1 MAEIDVT
8 QTNASNSGVLLD
20 GNTESQGGRDEPNVL
35 IRNDDTNY
43 EVRAGKDDDVVI
55 TGSGDDFIAGGR
67 GSEAIKSG
75 DGNDVIESWNHTID
89 AKDEAGENPNP
100 SLAREKDLEHVGCV
114 DDIIV
119 AGSGNDYV
127 EGGGNDDIIY
137 GDRRAKTD
145 DNNLLSNGDF
155 DDEVD
160 ETDTLVVDHGGWQ
173 TYSNYGGWEATEGL
187 IEIQNNGGYGA
198 NKDPARENVL
208 ELDSHKDGD
217 NTVTNSTVSQTFTV
231 DTAGTFKLSFDHT
244 NRTSNADTNGLKVL
258 IDGEVVGT
266 YNNYGWETVN
276 LDLDL
281 GAGEHTISFMA
292 DGNEDSLGSLLDNVA
307 LHQYQAN
314 DVLIG
319 DGTPRDGDN
328 IDESSKPGDDLI
340 RGNKGADV
348 LIGDNFDAL
357 SFNEQSGKFE
367 LDLDSAEAPE
377 GDGLGLDNATAYSP
391 DGSFGNTTKQGS
403 KYGVEGTDESGKDAQ
418 IGYSYDDGDSEPG
431 DAVGSEVLSVCLDEH
446 TMAAKVG
453 ISNLYANEGRGEDND
468 VDEVGIWT
476 AFRDG
481 IEVASGFFSANE
493 PDADTLAHYAAAGM
507 TLENT
512 KVLSTDSNNSGEFS
526 IGPNDT
532 GFKAFDEI
540 QFSAAG
546 EQFSKGGEKEDS
558 SDYFV
563 TSVETVGLSG
573 AGTDK
578 LHGGRGDDVLLGGK
592 NSDQISYDADNGT
605 YDVSTFTGSLDI
617 DVVKTLDGISA
628 SAGWDN
634 SFGYFS
640 LDNEGN
646 LLSAEVLVKS
656 VKSAQDND
664 ASDATVDVKSS
675 SDVHTIGFFIIPNGG
690 NNGNVAEG
698 MISLNE
704 AVSND
709 ANNNGLVDGNFVN
722 IAIGKISDS
731 VQHLD
736 SESSGEEG
744 NVVYQFWND
753 NSHPNSGFN
762 DQDFNDVLVKIT
774 ANETPELLKGGRG
787 DDWLDGGAGVD
798 VLKGGKGDDVII
810 GGSGADEVRG
820 GKGNDTIAFDA
831 DDTLIHGGKGFDV
844 LVASDKDIDT
854 YEISDGD
861 GGFIELEGV
870 NIDMTKGEPI
880 KGFEAVVGT
889 SGEDTLHLSMNKLF
903 NQNYDVNG
911 ERSKGNDN
919 EAEFYALG
927 IENINV
933 EHLNNYSSS
942 GPGQEVLIDDQS
954 VLEKL
959 GLEGATTLTA
969 YTFTKGTG
977 DSMKT
982 ITIYSDLGED
992 VSFI

>member
-1 MAEIDVT
+1 MAEEVSVT
-8 QTNASNSGVLLD
+8 GTNAKVGNLVDGPTQDGVSRDVDNHLEDNSGADL
-20 GNTESQGGRDEPNVL
+20 
-35 IRNDDTNY
+35 
-43 EVRAGKDDDVVI
+43 EVRAGKGDDIVK
-55 TGSGDDFIAGGR
+55 TGDGDDFIAGGR

-75 DGNDVIESWNHTID
+75 DGNDVIESWNHSID
-89 AKDEAGENPNP
+89 AKDEAGVNPNID
-100 SLAREKDLEHVGCV
+100 LARDKDVEHVGCV

-127 EGGGNDDIIY
+127 EGGGNNDIIY
-137 GDRRAKTD
+137 GDRGAK
-145 DNNLLSNGDF
+145 LSGEEILVNGDF
-155 DDEVD
+155 ENLSG
-160 ETDTLVVDHGGWQ
+160 TTKIGGGNNWG
-173 TYSNYGGWEATEGL
+173 TYSSIPGWEADDNLDGVAPIDVTKDLEGL
-187 IEIQNNGGYGA
+187 IEIQENGGYGV
-198 NKDPARENVL
+198 NQGDGNVL
-208 ELDSHKDGD
+208 ELDSHTHSGQDSHSAVGQYFELD
-217 NTVTNSTVSQTFTV
+217 
-231 DTAGTFKLSFDHT
+231 DAGTFNLSLDYAD
-244 NRTSNADTNGLKVL
+244 RTGNAATNGFKLY
-258 IDGEVVGT
+258 IDGEVIGNPDGYGGASGDPSTEWRSLSIDVDLSAGQHILTIEAIGT
-266 YNNYGWETVN
+266 QDTY
-276 LDLDL
+276 
-281 GAGEHTISFMA
+281 
-292 DGNEDSLGSLLDNVA
+292 GSLIDNVS
-307 LHQYQAN
+307 LQQYEAN

-367 LDLDSAEAPE
+367 LDIDSAEAPE
-377 GDGLGLDNATAYSP
+377 GDGLGLDNATAYNP
-391 DGSFGNTTKQGS
+391 DGSFGSTTKQGS

-446 TMAAKVG
+446 TMAAKIG

-493 PDADTLAHYAAAGM
+493 PDADTLAHYAAAGI

-563 TSVETVGLSG
+563 TSVEAVGLSG

-605 YDVSTFTGSLDI
+605 YDVSSFTGSLDI

-656 VKSAQDND
+656 VKSAQNND

-709 ANNNGLVDGNFVN
+709 ANNNGLVDGNNVS

-736 SESSGEEG
+736 SESSSEDG
-744 NVVYQFWND
+744 NVVHQFWND

-798 VLKGGKGDDVII
+798 VLKGGKGDDVLI
-810 GGSGADEVRG
+810 GGSGADELRG

-844 LVASDKDIDT
+844 LVAGDKDI
-854 YEISDGD
+854 ENG
-861 GGFIELEGV
+861 EGV
-870 NIDMTKGEPI
+870 TFDLMGKTNI
-880 KGFEAVVGT
+880 KGIEAVVGT
-889 SGEDTLHLSMNKLF
+889 SGNDTLELNLNKVAR
-903 NQNYDVNG
+903 QTQTTDG
-911 ERSKGNDN
+911 EDGN
-919 EAEFYALG
+919 AFYALG
-927 IENINV
+927 VENLVLKENGYS
-933 EHLNNYSSS
+933 LGNSSS
-942 GPGQEVLIDDQS
+942 VDIDTLDPTVQAQ
-954 VLEKL
+954 L
-959 GLEGATTLTA
+959 GLDGAEGSLYC
-969 YTFTKGTG
+969 YTFTKDGQ
-977 DSMKT
+977 DDV
-982 ITIYSDLGED
+982 TIYTD
-992 VSFI
+992 VNWNTFIMD

>member
-1 MAEIDVT
+1 MAEEVSVT
-8 QTNASNSGVLLD
+8 ETNAQVGTLVDGPTQDGVSRDVDNHLEDNSGADL
-20 GNTESQGGRDEPNVL
+20 
-35 IRNDDTNY
+35 
-43 EVRAGKDDDVVI
+43 EVRAGKGDDIVK
-55 TGSGDDFIAGGR
+55 TGDGDDFIAGGR

-75 DGNDVIESWNHTID
+75 DGNDVIESWNHTIN
-89 AKDEAGENPNP
+89 AKDEAGENPNIN
-100 SLAREKDLEHVGCV
+100 LARESDVEKVGCV

-127 EGGGNDDIIY
+127 EGGGNNDIIY

-145 DNNLLSNGDF
+145 DTNLLADGNF
-155 DDEVD
+155 DDDVG
-160 ETDTLVVDHGGWQ
+160 DTPVVDHGGWQ
-173 TYSNYGGWEATEGL
+173 TYSSYGGWEATEGL
-187 IEIQNNGGYGA
+187 IEIQNGGGYGD
-198 NKDPARENVL
+198 NKDPARGNVL

-244 NRTSNADTNGLKVL
+244 NRTDNTDTNGLKVL

-266 YNNYGWETVN
+266 YNNDGWETVN

-328 IDESSKPGDDLI
+328 VDNSSMPGDDLI

-357 SFNEQSGKFE
+357 SFNEQTGNFE
-367 LDLDSAEAPE
+367 LDLDSAQTPE
-377 GDGLGLDNATAYSP
+377 GEDLGLDNATAYNP
-391 DGSFGNTTKQGS
+391 DGSEGNTTQQGS

-431 DAVGSEVLSVCLDEH
+431 DAVGSEMLSVCLDEH
-446 TMAAKVG
+446 TMAATVG
-453 ISNLYANEGRGEDND
+453 ISNLYANEGRGEDDD
-468 VDEVGIWT
+468 VDEIGIWT

-563 TSVETVGLSG
+563 TSVETLGLTG
-573 AGTDK
+573 DGTDM
-578 LHGGRGDDVLLGGK
+578 LYGGRGDDVLLGGDNNEILPTPSDGMYDISQLNGTFDVELIGSNAGFN
-592 NSDQISYDADNGT
+592 NSLGFYTADSSGEVVNVGILWSNVKQPDEMNTSISKEMMGGDACKLGFFVVPDGADNGIESEGFI
-605 YDVSTFTGSLDI
+605 DVSEFDLDAQLLGEAAFELGLPVHAQVTPMGDGTSL
-617 DVVKTLDGISA
+617 
-628 SAGWDN
+628 
-634 SFGYFS
+634 F
-640 LDNEGN
+640 E
-646 LLSAEVLVKS
+646 
-656 VKSAQDND
+656 
-664 ASDATVDVKSS
+664 
-675 SDVHTIGFFIIPNGG
+675 
-690 NNGNVAEG
+690 
-698 MISLNE
+698 
-704 AVSND
+704 
-709 ANNNGLVDGNFVN
+709 
-722 IAIGKISDS
+722 
-731 VQHLD
+731 
-736 SESSGEEG
+736 
-744 NVVYQFWND
+744 WND
-753 NSHPNSGFN
+753 NTDLSTN
-762 DQDFNDVLVKIT
+762 DDDFNDVIHNVTTI
-774 ANETPELLKGGRG
+774 AEPELLKGGRG

-820 GKGNDTIAFDA
+820 GKGNDTIAYDA
-831 DDTLIHGGKGFDV
+831 DDTLIRGGKGFDV
-844 LVASDKDIDT
+844 LVANEKDGPIDIDM
-854 YEISDGD
+854 S
-861 GGFIELEGV
+861 
-870 NIDMTKGEPI
+870 KGQDADNI
-880 KGFEAVVGT
+880 KGIEAVIGT
-889 SGEDTLHLSMNKLF
+889 SSDQDSVTLTLGKAYHQGGASDN
-903 NQNYDVNG
+903 
-911 ERSKGNDN
+911 SKSKDDGQS
-919 EAEFYALG
+919 EFFALG
-927 IENINV
+927 VENIKLD
-933 EHLNNYSSS
+933 ESNNWSLESDTQGDPDDGVTMTVADLMASSDYKLDQ
-942 GPGQEVLIDDQS
+942 GMIDS
-954 VLEKL
+954 L
-959 GLEGATTLTA
+959 GLSGSDVLTA
-969 YTFTKGTG
+969 YTFTKGGKEVVIYTDAAFDG
-977 DSMKT
+977 DFQF
-982 ITIYSDLGED
+982 
-992 VSFI
+992 V

>member
-1 MAEIDVT
+1 MAEEVSVT
-8 QTNASNSGVLLD
+8 ETNAQVGTLVDGPTQDGVSRDVDNHLEDNSGADL
-20 GNTESQGGRDEPNVL
+20 
-35 IRNDDTNY
+35 
-43 EVRAGKDDDVVI
+43 EVRAGKGDDIVK
-55 TGSGDDFIAGGR
+55 TGDGDDFIAGGR

-75 DGNDVIESWNHTID
+75 DGNDVIESWNHTIN
-89 AKDEAGENPNP
+89 AKDEAGENPNIN
-100 SLAREKDLEHVGCV
+100 LAREGDVEKVGCV

-127 EGGGNDDIIY
+127 EGGGNNDIIY

-145 DNNLLSNGDF
+145 DTNLLADGNF
-155 DDEVD
+155 DDDVGD
-160 ETDTLVVDHGGWQ
+160 SPVVDHGGWQ
-173 TYSNYGGWEATEGL
+173 TYSSYGGWEATEGL
-187 IEIQNNGGYGA
+187 IEIQNGGGYGD
-198 NKDPARENVL
+198 NKDPARGNVL

-244 NRTSNADTNGLKVL
+244 NRTDNTDTNGLKVL

-266 YNNYGWETVN
+266 YNNDGWETVN

-328 IDESSKPGDDLI
+328 VDNSSMPGDDLI

-357 SFNEQSGKFE
+357 SFNEQTGNFE
-367 LDLDSAEAPE
+367 LDLDSAQTPE
-377 GDGLGLDNATAYSP
+377 GEDLGLDNATAYNP
-391 DGSFGNTTKQGS
+391 DGSEGNTTQQGS

-431 DAVGSEVLSVCLDEH
+431 DAVGSEMLSVCLDEH
-446 TMAAKVG
+446 TMAANVG
-453 ISNLYANEGRGEDND
+453 ISNLYANEGRGEDDD
-468 VDEVGIWT
+468 VDEIGIWT

-563 TSVETVGLSG
+563 TSVETLGLTG
-573 AGTDK
+573 DGTDM
-578 LHGGRGDDVLLGGK
+578 LYGGRGDDVLLGGDNNEILPTPSDGMYDISQFNGTFDVELIGSNAGFN
-592 NSDQISYDADNGT
+592 NSLGFYTADSSGEVVNVGILWSNVKQPDEMNTSISKEMMGGDACKLGFFVVPDGADNGIESEGFI
-605 YDVSTFTGSLDI
+605 DVSEFDLDAQLLGEAAFELGLPVHAQVTPMGDGTSL
-617 DVVKTLDGISA
+617 
-628 SAGWDN
+628 
-634 SFGYFS
+634 F
-640 LDNEGN
+640 E
-646 LLSAEVLVKS
+646 
-656 VKSAQDND
+656 
-664 ASDATVDVKSS
+664 
-675 SDVHTIGFFIIPNGG
+675 
-690 NNGNVAEG
+690 
-698 MISLNE
+698 
-704 AVSND
+704 
-709 ANNNGLVDGNFVN
+709 
-722 IAIGKISDS
+722 
-731 VQHLD
+731 
-736 SESSGEEG
+736 
-744 NVVYQFWND
+744 WND
-753 NSHPNSGFN
+753 NTDLSTN
-762 DQDFNDVLVKIT
+762 DDDFNDVIHNVTTI
-774 ANETPELLKGGRG
+774 AEPELLKGGRG

-798 VLKGGKGDDVII
+798 VLKGGKGDDVLI
-810 GGSGADEVRG
+810 GGSGADELRG

-844 LVASDKDIDT
+844 LVASDKDI
-854 YEISDGD
+854 ENG
-861 GGFIELEGV
+861 EGV
-870 NIDMTKGEPI
+870 TFDLMGKTNI
-880 KGFEAVVGT
+880 KGIEAVVGT
-889 SGEDTLHLSMNKLF
+889 SGNDTLELNLNKVAR
-903 NQNYDVNG
+903 QTQTTDG
-911 ERSKGNDN
+911 EDGN
-919 EAEFYALG
+919 AFYALG
-927 IENINV
+927 VENLVLKENG
-933 EHLNNYSSS
+933 YSLGNSTS
-942 GPGQEVLIDDQS
+942 VDIDTLDPTVQAQ
-954 VLEKL
+954 L
-959 GLEGATTLTA
+959 GLDGAEGSLYC
-969 YTFTKGTG
+969 YTFTKEGQ
-977 DSMKT
+977 DDV
-982 ITIYSDLGED
+982 TIYTD
-992 VSFI
+992 VNWDTFIMD

>member
-35 IRNDDTNY
+35 IRNDDTDY

-187 IEIQNNGGYGA
+187 IEIQNDGGYGS

-266 YNNYGWETVN
+266 YNNDGWETVN

-367 LDLDSAEAPE
+367 LDLDSAESPE
-377 GDGLGLDNATAYSP
+377 GDGLGLDNATAYNP

-453 ISNLYANEGRGEDND
+453 ISNLYLDEGND
-468 VDEVGIWT
+468 GVDETGHWAAYREGILVAEGDFT
-476 AFRDG
+476 AADLKDG
-481 IEVASGFFSANE
+481 NNHSG
-493 PDADTLAHYAAAGM
+493 Y
-507 TLENT
+507 LEIT
-512 KVLSTDSNNSGEFS
+512 PE
-526 IGPNDT
+526 DT

-540 QFSAAG
+540 QFSAVG
-546 EQFSKGGEKEDS
+546 PEFDKGNGQDA
-558 SDYFV
+558 SDFFV
-563 TSVETVGLSG
+563 TSVEAVGLTG
-573 AGTDK
+573 DGTDK
-578 LHGGRGDDVLLGGK
+578 LHGGRGDDVLLGGDNQETLPTPENGIYDISEFNGTFDVELLGSDAGFNNSLGFYTADSNGDVVNVGILWSDVK
-592 NSDQISYDADNGT
+592 NVESSSTSISKEMMGGEACKLGFFIVPDGADNGIESEGFI
-605 YDVSTFTGSLDI
+605 DVSEFDLD
-617 DVVKTLDGISA
+617 A
-628 SAGWDN
+628 Q
-634 SFGYFS
+634 
-640 LDNEGN
+640 
-646 LLSAEVLVKS
+646 LLGEAAFELGLPIHARVS
-656 VKSAQDND
+656 
-664 ASDATVDVKSS
+664 
-675 SDVHTIGFFIIPNGG
+675 PNG
-690 NNGNVAEG
+690 EG
-698 MISLNE
+698 TSL
-704 AVSND
+704 
-709 ANNNGLVDGNFVN
+709 F
-722 IAIGKISDS
+722 
-731 VQHLD
+731 Q
-736 SESSGEEG
+736 
-744 NVVYQFWND
+744 WND
-753 NSHPNSGFN
+753 NTDLSGN
-762 DQDFNDVLVKIT
+762 DNDFNDVEHTVT
-774 ANETPELLKGGRG
+774 TVAEPELLKGGRG

-798 VLKGGKGDDVII
+798 VLKGGKGDDVLI
-810 GGSGADEVRG
+810 GGSGADELRG

-844 LVASDKDIDT
+844 LVASDKDI
-854 YEISDGD
+854 ENG
-861 GGFIELEGV
+861 EGV
-870 NIDMTKGEPI
+870 TFDLMGKTNI
-880 KGFEAVVGT
+880 KGIEAVVGT
-889 SGEDTLHLSMNKLF
+889 SGNDTLELNLNKVAR
-903 NQNYDVNG
+903 QTQTTDG
-911 ERSKGNDN
+911 EDGN
-919 EAEFYALG
+919 AFYALG
-927 IENINV
+927 VENLVLKENGYS
-933 EHLNNYSSS
+933 LGNSSS
-942 GPGQEVLIDDQS
+942 VDIDTLDPTVQAQ
-954 VLEKL
+954 L
-959 GLEGATTLTA
+959 GLDGAEGSLYC
-969 YTFTKGTG
+969 YTFTKDGQ
-977 DSMKT
+977 DDV
-982 ITIYSDLGED
+982 TIYTD
-992 VSFI
+992 VNWDTFIMD

>member
-1 MAEIDVT
+1 MAEEVSVT
-8 QTNASNSGVLLD
+8 DTNAKVGNLVDGPNQDGVSRDVDNHLEDNSGADL
-20 GNTESQGGRDEPNVL
+20 
-35 IRNDDTNY
+35 
-43 EVRAGKDDDVVI
+43 EVRAGKGDDIVK
-55 TGSGDDFIAGGR
+55 TGDGDDFIAGGR

-75 DGNDVIESWNHTID
+75 DGNDVIESWNHSID
-89 AKDEAGENPNP
+89 AKDEAGVNPNID
-100 SLAREKDLEHVGCV
+100 LARDKDVEHVGCV

-187 IEIQNNGGYGA
+187 IEIQNDGGYGA
-198 NKDPARENVL
+198 NKDTARENVL

-377 GDGLGLDNATAYSP
+377 GDGLGLDNATAYNP
-391 DGSFGNTTKQGS
+391 DGSEGMLVTKGAANGETG
-403 KYGVEGTDESGKDAQ
+403 YGVKGNSESGVNSQ
-418 IGYSYDDGDSEPG
+418 IGYSYIDSDDAGPDTI
-431 DAVGSEVLSVCLDEH
+431 GSEVLSVCLEEH

-453 ISNLYANEGRGEDND
+453 ISNLYLDEGNNG
-468 VDEVGIWT
+468 VDETGHWAAYREGILVAEGDFT
-476 AFRDG
+476 AADLKDG
-481 IEVASGFFSANE
+481 NNHSG
-493 PDADTLAHYAAAGM
+493 Y
-507 TLENT
+507 LEIT
-512 KVLSTDSNNSGEFS
+512 PE
-526 IGPNDT
+526 DT

-540 QFSAAG
+540 QFSAVG
-546 EQFSKGGEKEDS
+546 PEFDKGNGQDA
-558 SDYFV
+558 SDFFV
-563 TSVETVGLSG
+563 TSVEAVGLTG
-573 AGTDK
+573 DGTDK
-578 LHGGRGDDVLLGGK
+578 LHGGRGDDVLLGGDNQETLPTPENGMYDISGFNGTFDVELIGSDAGFNNSLGFYTADSNGDVVNVGILWSDVK
-592 NSDQISYDADNGT
+592 NVESSSTSISKEMMGGEACKLGFFIVPDGADNGIESEGFI
-605 YDVSTFTGSLDI
+605 DVSEFDLD
-617 DVVKTLDGISA
+617 A
-628 SAGWDN
+628 Q
-634 SFGYFS
+634 
-640 LDNEGN
+640 
-646 LLSAEVLVKS
+646 LLGEAAFELGLPIH
-656 VKSAQDND
+656 AQV
-664 ASDATVDVKSS
+664 S
-675 SDVHTIGFFIIPNGG
+675 PNG
-690 NNGNVAEG
+690 EG
-698 MISLNE
+698 TSL
-704 AVSND
+704 
-709 ANNNGLVDGNFVN
+709 F
-722 IAIGKISDS
+722 
-731 VQHLD
+731 Q
-736 SESSGEEG
+736 
-744 NVVYQFWND
+744 WND
-753 NSHPNSGFN
+753 NTDLSGN
-762 DQDFNDVLVKIT
+762 DNDFNDVEHTVT
-774 ANETPELLKGGRG
+774 TVAEPELLKGGRG

-844 LVASDKDIDT
+844 LVASDKDI
-854 YEISDGD
+854 ENG
-861 GGFIELEGV
+861 EGV
-870 NIDMTKGEPI
+870 TFDLMGKTNI
-880 KGFEAVVGT
+880 KGIEAVVGT
-889 SGEDTLHLSMNKLF
+889 SGNDTLELNLNKVAR
-903 NQNYDVNG
+903 QTQTTDG
-911 ERSKGNDN
+911 EDGN
-919 EAEFYALG
+919 AFYALG
-927 IENINV
+927 VENLVLKENGYS
-933 EHLNNYSSS
+933 LGNSSS
-942 GPGQEVLIDDQS
+942 VDIDTLDPTVQAQ
-954 VLEKL
+954 L
-959 GLEGATTLTA
+959 GLDGAEGSLYC
-969 YTFTKGTG
+969 YTFTKDGQ
-977 DSMKT
+977 DDV
-982 ITIYSDLGED
+982 TIYTD
-992 VSFI
+992 VNWDTFIMD

>member
-1 MAEIDVT
+1 MAEEVSVT
-8 QTNASNSGVLLD
+8 DTNAKVGNLVDGPTQDGVSRDVDNHLEDNSGADL
-20 GNTESQGGRDEPNVL
+20 
-35 IRNDDTNY
+35 
-43 EVRAGKDDDVVI
+43 EVRAGKGDDIVK
-55 TGSGDDFIAGGR
+55 TGDGDDFIAGGR

-75 DGNDVIESWNHTID
+75 DGNDVIESWNHSID
-89 AKDEAGENPNP
+89 AKDEAGVNPNID
-100 SLAREKDLEHVGCV
+100 LARDKDVEHVGCV

-187 IEIQNNGGYGA
+187 IEIQNDGGYGA
-198 NKDPARENVL
+198 NKDTARENVL

-292 DGNEDSLGSLLDNVA
+292 DGNEDSLGSLIDNVA

-377 GDGLGLDNATAYSP
+377 GDGLGLDNATAYNP
-391 DGSFGNTTKQGS
+391 DGSEGMLVTKGAANGETG
-403 KYGVEGTDESGKDAQ
+403 YGVKGNSESGVNSQ
-418 IGYSYDDGDSEPG
+418 IGYSYIDSDGAGPDTI
-431 DAVGSEVLSVCLDEH
+431 GSEILSVCLEEH

-453 ISNLYANEGRGEDND
+453 ISNLYLDEGND
-468 VDEVGIWT
+468 GVDETGHWAAYREGILVAEGDFT
-476 AFRDG
+476 AADLKDG
-481 IEVASGFFSANE
+481 NNHSG
-493 PDADTLAHYAAAGM
+493 Y
-507 TLENT
+507 LEIT
-512 KVLSTDSNNSGEFS
+512 PE
-526 IGPNDT
+526 DT

-540 QFSAAG
+540 QFSAVG
-546 EQFSKGGEKEDS
+546 PEFDKGNGQDA
-558 SDYFV
+558 SDFFV
-563 TSVETVGLSG
+563 TSVEAVGLTG
-573 AGTDK
+573 DGTDK
-578 LHGGRGDDVLLGGK
+578 LHGGRGDDVLLGGDNQETLPTPENGMYDISEFNGTFDVELLGSDAGFNNSLGFYTADSNGDVVNVGILWSDVK
-592 NSDQISYDADNGT
+592 NVESSSTSISKEMMGGEACKLGFFIVPDGADNGIESEGFI
-605 YDVSTFTGSLDI
+605 DVSEFDLD
-617 DVVKTLDGISA
+617 A
-628 SAGWDN
+628 Q
-634 SFGYFS
+634 
-640 LDNEGN
+640 
-646 LLSAEVLVKS
+646 LLGEAAFELGLPIH
-656 VKSAQDND
+656 AQV
-664 ASDATVDVKSS
+664 S
-675 SDVHTIGFFIIPNGG
+675 PNG
-690 NNGNVAEG
+690 EG
-698 MISLNE
+698 TSL
-704 AVSND
+704 
-709 ANNNGLVDGNFVN
+709 F
-722 IAIGKISDS
+722 
-731 VQHLD
+731 Q
-736 SESSGEEG
+736 
-744 NVVYQFWND
+744 WND
-753 NSHPNSGFN
+753 NTDLSGN
-762 DQDFNDVLVKIT
+762 DNDFNDVEHTVT
-774 ANETPELLKGGRG
+774 TVAEPELLKGGRG

-844 LVASDKDIDT
+844 LVASDKDI
-854 YEISDGD
+854 ENG
-861 GGFIELEGV
+861 EGV
-870 NIDMTKGEPI
+870 TFDLMGKTNI
-880 KGFEAVVGT
+880 KGIEAVVGT
-889 SGEDTLHLSMNKLF
+889 SGNDTLELNLNKVAR
-903 NQNYDVNG
+903 QTQTTDG
-911 ERSKGNDN
+911 EDGN
-919 EAEFYALG
+919 AFYALG
-927 IENINV
+927 VENLVLKENGYS
-933 EHLNNYSSS
+933 LGNSSS
-942 GPGQEVLIDDQS
+942 VDIDTLDPTVQAQ
-954 VLEKL
+954 L
-959 GLEGATTLTA
+959 GLDGAEGSLYC
-969 YTFTKGTG
+969 YTFTKDGQ
-977 DSMKT
+977 DDV
-982 ITIYSDLGED
+982 TIYTD
-992 VSFI
+992 VNWDTFIMD

>member
-1 MAEIDVT
+1 MAEEVSVT
-8 QTNASNSGVLLD
+8 ETNAQVGTLVDGPTQDGVSRDVDNHLEDNSGADL
-20 GNTESQGGRDEPNVL
+20 
-35 IRNDDTNY
+35 
-43 EVRAGKDDDVVI
+43 EVRAGKGDDIVK
-55 TGSGDDFIAGGR
+55 TGDGDDFIAGGR

-75 DGNDVIESWNHTID
+75 DGNDVIESWNHTIN
-89 AKDEAGENPNP
+89 AKDEAGENPNIN
-100 SLAREKDLEHVGCV
+100 LAREGDVEKVGCV

-127 EGGGNDDIIY
+127 EGGGNNDIIY

-145 DNNLLSNGDF
+145 DTNLLADGNF
-155 DDEVD
+155 DDDVGD
-160 ETDTLVVDHGGWQ
+160 SPVVDHGGWQ
-173 TYSNYGGWEATEGL
+173 TYSSYGGWEATEGL
-187 IEIQNNGGYGA
+187 IEIQNGGGYGD
-198 NKDPARENVL
+198 NKDPARGNVL

-244 NRTSNADTNGLKVL
+244 NRTDNTDTNGLKVL

-266 YNNYGWETVN
+266 YNNDGWETVN

-328 IDESSKPGDDLI
+328 VDNSSMPGDDLI

-357 SFNEQSGKFE
+357 SFNEQTGNFE
-367 LDLDSAEAPE
+367 LDLDSAQTPE
-377 GDGLGLDNATAYSP
+377 GEDLGLDNATAYNP
-391 DGSFGNTTKQGS
+391 DGSEGNTTQQGS

-431 DAVGSEVLSVCLDEH
+431 DAVGSEMLSVCLDEH
-446 TMAAKVG
+446 TMAATVG
-453 ISNLYANEGRGEDND
+453 ISNLYANEGRGEDDD
-468 VDEVGIWT
+468 VDEIGIWT

-563 TSVETVGLSG
+563 TSLETLGLTG
-573 AGTDK
+573 DGTDM
-578 LHGGRGDDVLLGGK
+578 LYGGRGDDVLLGGDNNEILPTPSDGMYDISQFNGTFDVELIGSNAGFN
-592 NSDQISYDADNGT
+592 NSLGFYTADSSGEVLNVGILWSNVKQPDEMNTSISKEMMGGDACKLGFFVVPDGADNGIESEGFI
-605 YDVSTFTGSLDI
+605 DVSEFDLDAQLLGEAAFELGLPVHAQVTPMGDGTSL
-617 DVVKTLDGISA
+617 
-628 SAGWDN
+628 
-634 SFGYFS
+634 F
-640 LDNEGN
+640 E
-646 LLSAEVLVKS
+646 
-656 VKSAQDND
+656 
-664 ASDATVDVKSS
+664 
-675 SDVHTIGFFIIPNGG
+675 
-690 NNGNVAEG
+690 
-698 MISLNE
+698 
-704 AVSND
+704 
-709 ANNNGLVDGNFVN
+709 
-722 IAIGKISDS
+722 
-731 VQHLD
+731 
-736 SESSGEEG
+736 
-744 NVVYQFWND
+744 WND
-753 NSHPNSGFN
+753 NTDLSTN
-762 DQDFNDVLVKIT
+762 DDDFNDVIHNVTTI
-774 ANETPELLKGGRG
+774 AEPELLKGGRG

-820 GKGNDTIAFDA
+820 GKGNDTIAYDA
-831 DDTLIHGGKGFDV
+831 DDTLIRGGKGFDV
-844 LVASDKDIDT
+844 LVANEKDGPIDIDM
-854 YEISDGD
+854 S
-861 GGFIELEGV
+861 
-870 NIDMTKGEPI
+870 KGQDADNI
-880 KGFEAVVGT
+880 KGIEAVIGT
-889 SGEDTLHLSMNKLF
+889 SSDQDSVTLTLGKAYHQGGASDN
-903 NQNYDVNG
+903 
-911 ERSKGNDN
+911 SKSKDDGQS
-919 EAEFYALG
+919 EFFALG
-927 IENINV
+927 V
-933 EHLNNYSSS
+933 EDIKLDESNNWSLESDTQGDPDDGVTMTVADLMASSDYKLDQ
-942 GPGQEVLIDDQS
+942 GMIDS
-954 VLEKL
+954 L
-959 GLEGATTLTA
+959 GLSGSDVLTA
-969 YTFTKGTG
+969 YTFTKGGKEVVIYTDAAFDG
-977 DSMKT
+977 DFQF
-982 ITIYSDLGED
+982 
-992 VSFI
+992 V

>member
-1 MAEIDVT
+1 MAEEVSVT
-8 QTNASNSGVLLD
+8 ETNAQVGTLVDGPTQDGVSRDVDNHLEDNSGADL
-20 GNTESQGGRDEPNVL
+20 
-35 IRNDDTNY
+35 
-43 EVRAGKDDDVVI
+43 EVRAGKGDDIVK
-55 TGSGDDFIAGGR
+55 TGDGDDFIAGGR

-75 DGNDVIESWNHTID
+75 DGNDVIESWNHTIN
-89 AKDEAGENPNP
+89 AKDEAGENPNIN
-100 SLAREKDLEHVGCV
+100 LAREGDVEKVGCV

-127 EGGGNDDIIY
+127 EGGGNNDIIY
-137 GDRRAKTD
+137 SDRRTKTD
-145 DNNLLSNGDF
+145 DTNLLADGNF
-155 DDEVD
+155 DDDVG
-160 ETDTLVVDHGGWQ
+160 DTPVVDHGGWQ
-173 TYSNYGGWEATEGL
+173 TYSSYGGWEATEGL
-187 IEIQNNGGYGA
+187 IEIQNGGGYGD
-198 NKDPARENVL
+198 NKDPARGNVL

-217 NTVTNSTVSQTFTV
+217 NTVTNSTVSQPFTV

-244 NRTSNADTNGLKVL
+244 NRTDNTDTNGLKVL

-266 YNNYGWETVN
+266 YNNDGWETVN

-328 IDESSKPGDDLI
+328 VDNSSMPGDDLI

-357 SFNEQSGKFE
+357 SFNEQTGNFE
-367 LDLDSAEAPE
+367 LDLDSVQTPE
-377 GDGLGLDNATAYSP
+377 GEDLGLDNATAYNP
-391 DGSFGNTTKQGS
+391 DGSEGNTTQQGS

-431 DAVGSEVLSVCLDEH
+431 DAVGSEMLSVCLDEH
-446 TMAAKVG
+446 TMAANVG
-453 ISNLYANEGRGEDND
+453 ISNLYANEGRGEDDD
-468 VDEVGIWT
+468 VDEIGIWT

-563 TSVETVGLSG
+563 TSVETLGLTG
-573 AGTDK
+573 DGTDM
-578 LHGGRGDDVLLGGK
+578 LYGGRGDDVLLGGDNNEILPTPSDGMYDISQFNGTFDVELIGSNAGFN
-592 NSDQISYDADNGT
+592 NSLGFYTADSSGEVVNVGILWSNVKQPDEMNTSISKEMMGGDACKLGFFVVPDGADNGIESEGFI
-605 YDVSTFTGSLDI
+605 DVSEFDLDAQLLGEAAFELGLPVHAQVTPMGDGTSL
-617 DVVKTLDGISA
+617 
-628 SAGWDN
+628 
-634 SFGYFS
+634 F
-640 LDNEGN
+640 E
-646 LLSAEVLVKS
+646 
-656 VKSAQDND
+656 
-664 ASDATVDVKSS
+664 
-675 SDVHTIGFFIIPNGG
+675 
-690 NNGNVAEG
+690 
-698 MISLNE
+698 
-704 AVSND
+704 
-709 ANNNGLVDGNFVN
+709 
-722 IAIGKISDS
+722 
-731 VQHLD
+731 
-736 SESSGEEG
+736 
-744 NVVYQFWND
+744 WND
-753 NSHPNSGFN
+753 NTDLSTN
-762 DQDFNDVLVKIT
+762 DDDFNDVIHNVTTI
-774 ANETPELLKGGRG
+774 AEPELLKGGRG

-844 LVASDKDIDT
+844 LVASDKDI
-854 YEISDGD
+854 ENG
-861 GGFIELEGV
+861 EGV
-870 NIDMTKGEPI
+870 TFDLMGKTNI
-880 KGFEAVVGT
+880 KGIEAVVGT
-889 SGEDTLHLSMNKLF
+889 SGNDTLELNLNKVAR
-903 NQNYDVNG
+903 QTQTTDG
-911 ERSKGNDN
+911 EDGN
-919 EAEFYALG
+919 AFYALG
-927 IENINV
+927 VENLVLKENG
-933 EHLNNYSSS
+933 YSLGNSTS
-942 GPGQEVLIDDQS
+942 VDIDTLDPTVQAQ
-954 VLEKL
+954 L
-959 GLEGATTLTA
+959 GLDGAEGSLYC
-969 YTFTKGTG
+969 YTFTKEGQ
-977 DSMKT
+977 DDV
-982 ITIYSDLGED
+982 TIYTD
-992 VSFI
+992 VNWDTFIMD

>member
-1 MAEIDVT
+1 MAEEVSVT
-8 QTNASNSGVLLD
+8 GTNAKVGNLVDGPTQDGVSRDVDNHLEDNSGADL
-20 GNTESQGGRDEPNVL
+20 
-35 IRNDDTNY
+35 
-43 EVRAGKDDDVVI
+43 EVRAGKGDDIVK
-55 TGSGDDFIAGGR
+55 TGDGDDFIAGGR

-75 DGNDVIESWNHTID
+75 DGNDVIESWNHSID
-89 AKDEAGENPNP
+89 AKDEAGVNPNID
-100 SLAREKDLEHVGCV
+100 LARDKDVEHVGCV

-127 EGGGNDDIIY
+127 EGGGNNDIIY

-187 IEIQNNGGYGA
+187 IEIQNDGGYGS

-266 YNNYGWETVN
+266 YNNDGWETVN

-377 GDGLGLDNATAYSP
+377 GDGLGLDNATAYNP
-391 DGSFGNTTKQGS
+391 DGSEGMLVTKGAANGETG
-403 KYGVEGTDESGKDAQ
+403 YGVKGNSESGVNSQ
-418 IGYSYDDGDSEPG
+418 IGYSYIDSDGAGPDTI
-431 DAVGSEVLSVCLDEH
+431 GSEILSVCLEEH

-453 ISNLYANEGRGEDND
+453 ISNLYLDEGND
-468 VDEVGIWT
+468 GVDETGHWAAYREGILVAEGDFT
-476 AFRDG
+476 AADLKDG
-481 IEVASGFFSANE
+481 NNHSG
-493 PDADTLAHYAAAGM
+493 Y
-507 TLENT
+507 LEIT
-512 KVLSTDSNNSGEFS
+512 PE
-526 IGPNDT
+526 DT

-540 QFSAAG
+540 QFSAVG
-546 EQFSKGGEKEDS
+546 PEFDKGNGQDA
-558 SDYFV
+558 SDFFV
-563 TSVETVGLSG
+563 TSVEAVGLTG
-573 AGTDK
+573 DGTDK
-578 LHGGRGDDVLLGGK
+578 LHGGRGDDVLLGGDNQETLPTPENSMYDISEFNGTFDVELLGSDAGFNNSLGFYTADSNGDVVNVGILWSDVK
-592 NSDQISYDADNGT
+592 NVESSSTSISKEMMGGEACKLGFFIVPDGADNGIESEGFI
-605 YDVSTFTGSLDI
+605 DVSEFDLD
-617 DVVKTLDGISA
+617 A
-628 SAGWDN
+628 Q
-634 SFGYFS
+634 
-640 LDNEGN
+640 
-646 LLSAEVLVKS
+646 LLGEAAFELGLPIH
-656 VKSAQDND
+656 AQV
-664 ASDATVDVKSS
+664 S
-675 SDVHTIGFFIIPNGG
+675 PNG
-690 NNGNVAEG
+690 EG
-698 MISLNE
+698 TSL
-704 AVSND
+704 
-709 ANNNGLVDGNFVN
+709 F
-722 IAIGKISDS
+722 
-731 VQHLD
+731 Q
-736 SESSGEEG
+736 
-744 NVVYQFWND
+744 WND
-753 NSHPNSGFN
+753 NTDLSGN
-762 DQDFNDVLVKIT
+762 DNDFNDVEHTVT
-774 ANETPELLKGGRG
+774 TVAEPELLKGGRG

-844 LVASDKDIDT
+844 LVASDKDI
-854 YEISDGD
+854 ENG
-861 GGFIELEGV
+861 EGV
-870 NIDMTKGEPI
+870 TFDLMGKTNI
-880 KGFEAVVGT
+880 KGIEAVVGT
-889 SGEDTLHLSMNKLF
+889 SGNDTLELNLNKVAR
-903 NQNYDVNG
+903 QTQTTDG
-911 ERSKGNDN
+911 EDGN
-919 EAEFYALG
+919 AFYALG
-927 IENINV
+927 VENLVLKENGYS
-933 EHLNNYSSS
+933 LGNSSS
-942 GPGQEVLIDDQS
+942 VDIDTLDPTVQAQ
-954 VLEKL
+954 L
-959 GLEGATTLTA
+959 GLDGAEGSLYC
-969 YTFTKGTG
+969 YTFTKDGQ
-977 DSMKT
+977 DDV
-982 ITIYSDLGED
+982 TIYTD
-992 VSFI
+992 VNWDTFIMD

>member
-1 MAEIDVT
+1 MAEEVSVT
-8 QTNASNSGVLLD
+8 DTNAKVGNLVDGPTQDGVSRDVDNHLEDNSGADL
-20 GNTESQGGRDEPNVL
+20 
-35 IRNDDTNY
+35 
-43 EVRAGKDDDVVI
+43 EVRAGKGDDIVK
-55 TGSGDDFIAGGR
+55 TGDGDDFIAGGR

-75 DGNDVIESWNHTID
+75 DGNDVIESWNHSID
-89 AKDEAGENPNP
+89 AKDEAGVNPNID
-100 SLAREKDLEHVGCV
+100 LARDKDVEHVGCV

-127 EGGGNDDIIY
+127 EGGGNNDIIY

-155 DDEVD
+155 DDSVG
-160 ETDTLVVDHGGWQ
+160 DTPVVDHGGWQ
-173 TYSNYGGWEATEGL
+173 TYSSYGGWEATEGL
-187 IEIQNNGGYGA
+187 IEIQNNGGYGS

-292 DGNEDSLGSLLDNVA
+292 DGNEDSLGSLLDNIA

-377 GDGLGLDNATAYSP
+377 GDGLGLDNATAYNP

-731 VQHLD
+731 VQHLN
-736 SESSGEEG
+736 SESSGEDG
-744 NVVYQFWND
+744 DVVYQFWND

-798 VLKGGKGDDVII
+798 VLKGGKGDDVLI
-810 GGSGADEVRG
+810 GGSGADELRG

-844 LVASDKDIDT
+844 LVASDKDI
-854 YEISDGD
+854 ENG
-861 GGFIELEGV
+861 EGV
-870 NIDMTKGEPI
+870 TFDLMGKTNI
-880 KGFEAVVGT
+880 KGIEAVVGT
-889 SGEDTLHLSMNKLF
+889 SGNDTLELNLNKVAR
-903 NQNYDVNG
+903 QTQTTDG
-911 ERSKGNDN
+911 EDGN
-919 EAEFYALG
+919 AFYALG
-927 IENINV
+927 VENLVLKENGYS
-933 EHLNNYSSS
+933 LGNSSS
-942 GPGQEVLIDDQS
+942 VDIDTLDPTVQAQ
-954 VLEKL
+954 L
-959 GLEGATTLTA
+959 GLDGAEGSLYC
-969 YTFTKGTG
+969 YTFTKDGQ
-977 DSMKT
+977 DDV
-982 ITIYSDLGED
+982 TIYTD
-992 VSFI
+992 VNWDTFIMD

>member
-1 MAEIDVT
+1 MYLAIYEDETMAEEVSVT
-8 QTNASNSGVLLD
+8 ETNAQVGTLVDGPTQDGVSRDVDNHLEDNSGADL
-20 GNTESQGGRDEPNVL
+20 
-35 IRNDDTNY
+35 
-43 EVRAGKDDDVVI
+43 EVRAGKGDDIVK
-55 TGSGDDFIAGGR
+55 TGDGDDFIAGGR

-75 DGNDVIESWNHTID
+75 DGNDVIESWNHTIN
-89 AKDEAGENPNP
+89 AKDEAGENPNIN
-100 SLAREKDLEHVGCV
+100 LAREGDVEKVGCV

-127 EGGGNDDIIY
+127 EGGGNNDIIY

-145 DNNLLSNGDF
+145 DTNLLADGNF
-155 DDEVD
+155 DDDVG
-160 ETDTLVVDHGGWQ
+160 DTPVVDHGGWQ
-173 TYSNYGGWEATEGL
+173 TYSSYGGWEATEGL
-187 IEIQNNGGYGA
+187 IEIQNGGGYGD
-198 NKDPARENVL
+198 NKDPARGNVL

-244 NRTSNADTNGLKVL
+244 NRTDNTDTNGLKVL

-266 YNNYGWETVN
+266 YNNDGWETVN

-328 IDESSKPGDDLI
+328 VDNSSMPGDDLI

-357 SFNEQSGKFE
+357 SFNEQTGNFE
-367 LDLDSAEAPE
+367 LDLDSAQTPE
-377 GDGLGLDNATAYSP
+377 GEDLGLDNATAYNP
-391 DGSFGNTTKQGS
+391 DGSEGNTTQQGS

-431 DAVGSEVLSVCLDEH
+431 DAVGSEMLSVCLDEH
-446 TMAAKVG
+446 TMAANVG
-453 ISNLYANEGRGEDND
+453 ISNLYANEGRGEDDD
-468 VDEVGIWT
+468 VDEIGIWT

-563 TSVETVGLSG
+563 TSVETLGLTG
-573 AGTDK
+573 DGTDM
-578 LHGGRGDDVLLGGK
+578 LYGGRGDDVLLGGDNNEILPTPSDGMYDISQFNGTFDVELIGSNAGFN
-592 NSDQISYDADNGT
+592 NSLGFYTADSSGEVVNVGILWSNVKQPDEMNTSISKEMMGGDACKLGFFVVPDGADNGIESEGFI
-605 YDVSTFTGSLDI
+605 DVSEFDLDAQLLGEAAFELGLPVHAQVTPMGDGTSL
-617 DVVKTLDGISA
+617 
-628 SAGWDN
+628 
-634 SFGYFS
+634 F
-640 LDNEGN
+640 E
-646 LLSAEVLVKS
+646 
-656 VKSAQDND
+656 
-664 ASDATVDVKSS
+664 
-675 SDVHTIGFFIIPNGG
+675 
-690 NNGNVAEG
+690 
-698 MISLNE
+698 
-704 AVSND
+704 
-709 ANNNGLVDGNFVN
+709 
-722 IAIGKISDS
+722 
-731 VQHLD
+731 
-736 SESSGEEG
+736 
-744 NVVYQFWND
+744 WND
-753 NSHPNSGFN
+753 NTDLSTN
-762 DQDFNDVLVKIT
+762 DDDFNDVIHNVTTI
-774 ANETPELLKGGRG
+774 AEPELLKGGRG

-798 VLKGGKGDDVII
+798 VLKGGKGDDVLI
-810 GGSGADEVRG
+810 GGSGADELRG

-844 LVASDKDIDT
+844 LVASDKDI
-854 YEISDGD
+854 ENG
-861 GGFIELEGV
+861 EGV
-870 NIDMTKGEPI
+870 TFDLMGKTNI
-880 KGFEAVVGT
+880 KGIEAVVGT
-889 SGEDTLHLSMNKLF
+889 SGNDTLELNLNKVAR
-903 NQNYDVNG
+903 QTQTTDG
-911 ERSKGNDN
+911 EDGN
-919 EAEFYALG
+919 AFYALG
-927 IENINV
+927 VENLVLKENG
-933 EHLNNYSSS
+933 YSLGNSTS
-942 GPGQEVLIDDQS
+942 VDIDTLDPTVQAQ
-954 VLEKL
+954 L
-959 GLEGATTLTA
+959 GLDGAEGSLYC
-969 YTFTKGTG
+969 YTFTKEGQ
-977 DSMKT
+977 DDV
-982 ITIYSDLGED
+982 TIYTD
-992 VSFI
+992 VNWDTFIMD

>member
-35 IRNDDTNY
+35 IRNDDTDY

-187 IEIQNNGGYGA
+187 IEIQNDGGYGS

-266 YNNYGWETVN
+266 YNNDGWETVN

-367 LDLDSAEAPE
+367 LDLDSAESPE
-377 GDGLGLDNATAYSP
+377 GDGLGLDNATAYNP

-731 VQHLD
+731 VQHLN
-736 SESSGEEG
+736 SESSGEDG
-744 NVVYQFWND
+744 DVVYQFWND

-798 VLKGGKGDDVII
+798 VLKGGKGDDVLI
-810 GGSGADEVRG
+810 GGSGADELRG

-844 LVASDKDIDT
+844 LVASDKDI
-854 YEISDGD
+854 ENG
-861 GGFIELEGV
+861 EGV
-870 NIDMTKGEPI
+870 TFDLMGKTNI
-880 KGFEAVVGT
+880 KGIEAVVGT
-889 SGEDTLHLSMNKLF
+889 SGNDTLELNLNKVAR
-903 NQNYDVNG
+903 QTQTTDG
-911 ERSKGNDN
+911 EDGN
-919 EAEFYALG
+919 AFYALG
-927 IENINV
+927 VENLVLKENGYS
-933 EHLNNYSSS
+933 LGNSSS
-942 GPGQEVLIDDQS
+942 VDIDTLDPTVQAQ
-954 VLEKL
+954 L
-959 GLEGATTLTA
+959 GLDGAEGSLYC
-969 YTFTKGTG
+969 YTFTKDGQ
-977 DSMKT
+977 DDV
-982 ITIYSDLGED
+982 TIYTD
-992 VSFI
+992 VNWDTFIMD

>member
-1 MAEIDVT
+1 MAEEVSVT
-8 QTNASNSGVLLD
+8 ETNAQVGTLVDGPTQDGVSRDVDNHLEDNSGADL
-20 GNTESQGGRDEPNVL
+20 
-35 IRNDDTNY
+35 
-43 EVRAGKDDDVVI
+43 EVRAGKGDDIVK
-55 TGSGDDFIAGGR
+55 TGDGDDFIAGGR

-75 DGNDVIESWNHTID
+75 DGNDVIESWNHTIN
-89 AKDEAGENPNP
+89 AKDEAGENPNIN
-100 SLAREKDLEHVGCV
+100 LAREGDVEKVGCV

-127 EGGGNDDIIY
+127 EGGGNNDIIY

-145 DNNLLSNGDF
+145 DTNLLADGNF
-155 DDEVD
+155 DDDVGD
-160 ETDTLVVDHGGWQ
+160 SPVVDHGGWQ
-173 TYSNYGGWEATEGL
+173 TYSSYGGWEATEGL
-187 IEIQNNGGYGA
+187 IEIQNGGGYGD
-198 NKDPARENVL
+198 NKDPARGNVL

-244 NRTSNADTNGLKVL
+244 NRTDNTDTNGLKVL

-266 YNNYGWETVN
+266 YNNDGWETVN

-328 IDESSKPGDDLI
+328 VDNSSMPGDDLI

-357 SFNEQSGKFE
+357 SFNEQTGNFE
-367 LDLDSAEAPE
+367 LDLDSAQTPE
-377 GDGLGLDNATAYSP
+377 GEDLGLDNATAYNP
-391 DGSFGNTTKQGS
+391 DGSEGNTTQQGS

-431 DAVGSEVLSVCLDEH
+431 DAVGSEMLSVCLDEH
-446 TMAAKVG
+446 TMAANVG
-453 ISNLYANEGRGEDND
+453 ISNLYANEGRGEDDD
-468 VDEVGIWT
+468 VDEIGIWT

-563 TSVETVGLSG
+563 TSVETLGLTG
-573 AGTDK
+573 DGTDM
-578 LHGGRGDDVLLGGK
+578 LYGGRGDDVLLGGDNNEILPTPSDGMYDISQFNGTFDVELIGSNAGFN
-592 NSDQISYDADNGT
+592 NSLGFYTADSSGEVVNVGILWSNVKQPDEMNTSISKEMMGGDACKLGFFVVPDGADNGIESEGFI
-605 YDVSTFTGSLDI
+605 DVSEFDLDAQLLGEAAFELVLPVHAQVTPMGDGTSL
-617 DVVKTLDGISA
+617 
-628 SAGWDN
+628 
-634 SFGYFS
+634 F
-640 LDNEGN
+640 E
-646 LLSAEVLVKS
+646 
-656 VKSAQDND
+656 
-664 ASDATVDVKSS
+664 
-675 SDVHTIGFFIIPNGG
+675 
-690 NNGNVAEG
+690 
-698 MISLNE
+698 
-704 AVSND
+704 
-709 ANNNGLVDGNFVN
+709 
-722 IAIGKISDS
+722 
-731 VQHLD
+731 
-736 SESSGEEG
+736 
-744 NVVYQFWND
+744 WND
-753 NSHPNSGFN
+753 NTDLSTN
-762 DQDFNDVLVKIT
+762 DDDFNDVIHNVTTI
-774 ANETPELLKGGRG
+774 AEPELLKGGRG

-820 GKGNDTIAFDA
+820 GKGNDTIAYDA
-831 DDTLIHGGKGFDV
+831 DDTLIRGGKGFDV
-844 LVASDKDIDT
+844 LVANEKDGPIDIDM
-854 YEISDGD
+854 S
-861 GGFIELEGV
+861 
-870 NIDMTKGEPI
+870 KGQDADNI
-880 KGFEAVVGT
+880 KGIEAVIGT
-889 SGEDTLHLSMNKLF
+889 SSDQDSVTLTLGKAYHQGGASDN
-903 NQNYDVNG
+903 
-911 ERSKGNDN
+911 SKSKDDGQS
-919 EAEFYALG
+919 EFFALG
-927 IENINV
+927 VENIKLD
-933 EHLNNYSSS
+933 ESNNWSLESDTQGDPDDGVTMTVADLMASSDYKLDQ
-942 GPGQEVLIDDQS
+942 GMIDS
-954 VLEKL
+954 L
-959 GLEGATTLTA
+959 GLSGSDVLTA
-969 YTFTKGTG
+969 YTFTKGGKEVVIYTDAAFDG
-977 DSMKT
+977 DFQF
-982 ITIYSDLGED
+982 
-992 VSFI
+992 V

>member
-1 MAEIDVT
+1 MAEEVSVT
-8 QTNASNSGVLLD
+8 ETNAQVGTLVDGPTQDGVSRDVDNHLEDNSGADL
-20 GNTESQGGRDEPNVL
+20 
-35 IRNDDTNY
+35 
-43 EVRAGKDDDVVI
+43 EVRAGKGDDIVK
-55 TGSGDDFIAGGR
+55 TGDGDDFIAGGR

-75 DGNDVIESWNHTID
+75 DGNDVIESWNHTIN
-89 AKDEAGENPNP
+89 AKDEAGENPNIN
-100 SLAREKDLEHVGCV
+100 LAREGDVEKVGCV

-127 EGGGNDDIIY
+127 EGGGNNDIIY

-145 DNNLLSNGDF
+145 DTNLLADGNF
-155 DDEVD
+155 DDDVG
-160 ETDTLVVDHGGWQ
+160 DTPVVDHGGWQ
-173 TYSNYGGWEATEGL
+173 TYSSYGGWEATEGL
-187 IEIQNNGGYGA
+187 IEIQNGGGYGD
-198 NKDPARENVL
+198 NKDPARGNVL

-244 NRTSNADTNGLKVL
+244 NRTDNTDTNGLKVL

-266 YNNYGWETVN
+266 YNNDGWETVN

-328 IDESSKPGDDLI
+328 VDNSSMPGDDLI

-357 SFNEQSGKFE
+357 SFNEQTGNFE
-367 LDLDSAEAPE
+367 LDLDSAQTPE
-377 GDGLGLDNATAYSP
+377 GEDLGLDNATAYNP
-391 DGSFGNTTKQGS
+391 DGSEGNTTQQGS

-431 DAVGSEVLSVCLDEH
+431 DAVGSEILSVCLDEH
-446 TMAAKVG
+446 TMAANVG
-453 ISNLYANEGRGEDND
+453 ISNLYANEGRGEDDD
-468 VDEVGIWT
+468 VDEIGIWT

-563 TSVETVGLSG
+563 TSVETLGLTG
-573 AGTDK
+573 DGTDM
-578 LHGGRGDDVLLGGK
+578 LYGGRGDDVLLGGDNNEILPTPSDGMYDISQFNGTFDVELIGSNAGFN
-592 NSDQISYDADNGT
+592 NSLGFYTADSSGEVVNVGILWSNVKQPDEMNTSISKEMMGGDACKLGFFVVPDGADNGIESEGFI
-605 YDVSTFTGSLDI
+605 DVSEFDLDAQLLGEAAFELGLPVHAQVTPMGDGTSL
-617 DVVKTLDGISA
+617 
-628 SAGWDN
+628 
-634 SFGYFS
+634 F
-640 LDNEGN
+640 E
-646 LLSAEVLVKS
+646 
-656 VKSAQDND
+656 
-664 ASDATVDVKSS
+664 
-675 SDVHTIGFFIIPNGG
+675 
-690 NNGNVAEG
+690 
-698 MISLNE
+698 
-704 AVSND
+704 
-709 ANNNGLVDGNFVN
+709 
-722 IAIGKISDS
+722 
-731 VQHLD
+731 
-736 SESSGEEG
+736 
-744 NVVYQFWND
+744 WND
-753 NSHPNSGFN
+753 NTDLSTN
-762 DQDFNDVLVKIT
+762 DDDFNDVIHNVTTI
-774 ANETPELLKGGRG
+774 AEPELLKGGRG

-798 VLKGGKGDDVII
+798 VLKGGKGDDVLI
-810 GGSGADEVRG
+810 GGSGADELRG

-844 LVASDKDIDT
+844 LVASDKDI
-854 YEISDGD
+854 ENG
-861 GGFIELEGV
+861 EGV
-870 NIDMTKGEPI
+870 TFDLMGKTNI
-880 KGFEAVVGT
+880 KGIEAVVGT
-889 SGEDTLHLSMNKLF
+889 SGNDTLELNLNKVAR
-903 NQNYDVNG
+903 QTQTTDG
-911 ERSKGNDN
+911 EDGN
-919 EAEFYALG
+919 AFYALG
-927 IENINV
+927 VENLVLKENG
-933 EHLNNYSSS
+933 YSLGNSTS
-942 GPGQEVLIDDQS
+942 VDIDTLDPTVQAQ
-954 VLEKL
+954 L
-959 GLEGATTLTA
+959 GLDGAEGSLYC
-969 YTFTKGTG
+969 YTFTKEGQ
-977 DSMKT
+977 DDV
-982 ITIYSDLGED
+982 TIYTD
-992 VSFI
+992 VNWDTFIMD

>member
-1 MAEIDVT
+1 MAEEVSVT
-8 QTNASNSGVLLD
+8 ETNAQVGTLVDGPTQDGVSRDVDNHLEDNSGADL
-20 GNTESQGGRDEPNVL
+20 
-35 IRNDDTNY
+35 
-43 EVRAGKDDDVVI
+43 EVRAGKGDDIVK
-55 TGSGDDFIAGGR
+55 TGDGDDFIAGGR

-75 DGNDVIESWNHTID
+75 DGNDVIESWNHTIN
-89 AKDEAGENPNP
+89 AKDEAGENPNIN
-100 SLAREKDLEHVGCV
+100 LAREGDVEKVGCV

-127 EGGGNDDIIY
+127 EGGGNNDIIY

-145 DNNLLSNGDF
+145 DTNLLTDGNF
-155 DDEVD
+155 DDDVG
-160 ETDTLVVDHGGWQ
+160 DTPVVDHGGWQ
-173 TYSNYGGWEATEGL
+173 TYSSYGGWEATEGL
-187 IEIQNNGGYGA
+187 IEIQNGGGYGD
-198 NKDPARENVL
+198 NKDPARGNVL

-244 NRTSNADTNGLKVL
+244 NRTDNTDTNGLKVL

-266 YNNYGWETVN
+266 YNNDGWETVN

-292 DGNEDSLGSLLDNVA
+292 DGNEDSLGSLLVNVA

-328 IDESSKPGDDLI
+328 VDNSSMPGDDLI

-357 SFNEQSGKFE
+357 SFNEQTGNFE
-367 LDLDSAEAPE
+367 LDLDSAQTPE
-377 GDGLGLDNATAYSP
+377 GEDLGLDNATAYNP
-391 DGSFGNTTKQGS
+391 DGSEGNTTQQGS

-431 DAVGSEVLSVCLDEH
+431 DAVGSEMLSVCLDEH
-446 TMAAKVG
+446 TMAATVG
-453 ISNLYANEGRGEDND
+453 ISNLYANEGRGEDDD

-563 TSVETVGLSG
+563 TSVETLGLTG
-573 AGTDK
+573 DGTDM
-578 LHGGRGDDVLLGGK
+578 LYGGRGDDVLLGGDNNEILPTPSDGMYDISQFNGTFDVELIGSNAGFN
-592 NSDQISYDADNGT
+592 NSLGFYTADSSGEVLNVGILWSNVKQPDEMNTSISKEMMGGDACKLGFFVVPDGADNGIESEGFI
-605 YDVSTFTGSLDI
+605 DVSEFDLDAQLLGEAAFELGLPVHAQVTPMGDGTSL
-617 DVVKTLDGISA
+617 
-628 SAGWDN
+628 
-634 SFGYFS
+634 F
-640 LDNEGN
+640 E
-646 LLSAEVLVKS
+646 
-656 VKSAQDND
+656 
-664 ASDATVDVKSS
+664 
-675 SDVHTIGFFIIPNGG
+675 
-690 NNGNVAEG
+690 
-698 MISLNE
+698 
-704 AVSND
+704 
-709 ANNNGLVDGNFVN
+709 
-722 IAIGKISDS
+722 
-731 VQHLD
+731 
-736 SESSGEEG
+736 
-744 NVVYQFWND
+744 WND
-753 NSHPNSGFN
+753 NTDLSTN
-762 DQDFNDVLVKIT
+762 DDDFNDVIHNVTTI
-774 ANETPELLKGGRG
+774 AEPELLKGGRG

-820 GKGNDTIAFDA
+820 GKGNDTIAYDA
-831 DDTLIHGGKGFDV
+831 DDTLIRGGKGFDV
-844 LVASDKDIDT
+844 LVANEKDGPIDIDM
-854 YEISDGD
+854 S
-861 GGFIELEGV
+861 
-870 NIDMTKGEPI
+870 KGQDADNI
-880 KGFEAVVGT
+880 KGIEAVIGT
-889 SGEDTLHLSMNKLF
+889 SSDQDSVTLTLGKAYHQGGASDN
-903 NQNYDVNG
+903 
-911 ERSKGNDN
+911 SKSKDDGQS
-919 EAEFYALG
+919 EFFALG
-927 IENINV
+927 VENIKLD
-933 EHLNNYSSS
+933 ESNNWSLESDTQGDPDDGVTMTVADLMASSDYKLDQ
-942 GPGQEVLIDDQS
+942 GMIDS
-954 VLEKL
+954 L
-959 GLEGATTLTA
+959 GLSGSDVLTA
-969 YTFTKGTG
+969 YTFTKGGKEVVIYTDAAFDG
-977 DSMKT
+977 DFQF
-982 ITIYSDLGED
+982 
-992 VSFI
+992 V

>member
-1 MAEIDVT
+1 MAEEVSVT
-8 QTNASNSGVLLD
+8 ETNAQVGTLVDGPTQDGVSRDVDNHLEDNSGADL
-20 GNTESQGGRDEPNVL
+20 
-35 IRNDDTNY
+35 
-43 EVRAGKDDDVVI
+43 EVRAGKGDDIVK
-55 TGSGDDFIAGGR
+55 TGDGDDFIAGGR

-75 DGNDVIESWNHTID
+75 DGNDVIESWNHTIN
-89 AKDEAGENPNP
+89 AKDEAGENPNIN
-100 SLAREKDLEHVGCV
+100 LAREGDVEKVGCV

-127 EGGGNDDIIY
+127 EGGGNNDIIY

-145 DNNLLSNGDF
+145 DTNLLADGNF
-155 DDEVD
+155 DDDVGD
-160 ETDTLVVDHGGWQ
+160 SPVVDHGGWQ
-173 TYSNYGGWEATEGL
+173 TYSSYGGWEATEGL
-187 IEIQNNGGYGA
+187 IEIQNGGGYGD
-198 NKDPARENVL
+198 NKDPARGNVL

-244 NRTSNADTNGLKVL
+244 NRTDNTDTNGLKVL

-266 YNNYGWETVN
+266 YNNDGWETVN

-328 IDESSKPGDDLI
+328 VDNSSMPGNDLI

-357 SFNEQSGKFE
+357 SFNEQTGNFE
-367 LDLDSAEAPE
+367 LDLDSAQTPE
-377 GDGLGLDNATAYSP
+377 GEDLGLDNATAYNP
-391 DGSFGNTTKQGS
+391 DGSEGNTTQQGS

-431 DAVGSEVLSVCLDEH
+431 DAVGSEMLSVCLDEH
-446 TMAAKVG
+446 TMAANVG
-453 ISNLYANEGRGEDND
+453 ISNLYANEGRGEDDD
-468 VDEVGIWT
+468 VDEIGIWT

-563 TSVETVGLSG
+563 TSVETLGLTG
-573 AGTDK
+573 DGTDM
-578 LHGGRGDDVLLGGK
+578 LYGGRGDDVLLGGDNNEILPTPSDGMYDISQFNGTFDVELIGSNAGFN
-592 NSDQISYDADNGT
+592 NSLGFYTADSSGEVVNVGILWSNVKQPDEMNTSISKEMMGGDACKLGFFVVPDGADNGIESEGFI
-605 YDVSTFTGSLDI
+605 DVSEFDLDAQLLGEAAFELGLPVHAQVTPMGDGTSL
-617 DVVKTLDGISA
+617 
-628 SAGWDN
+628 
-634 SFGYFS
+634 F
-640 LDNEGN
+640 E
-646 LLSAEVLVKS
+646 
-656 VKSAQDND
+656 
-664 ASDATVDVKSS
+664 
-675 SDVHTIGFFIIPNGG
+675 
-690 NNGNVAEG
+690 
-698 MISLNE
+698 
-704 AVSND
+704 
-709 ANNNGLVDGNFVN
+709 
-722 IAIGKISDS
+722 
-731 VQHLD
+731 
-736 SESSGEEG
+736 
-744 NVVYQFWND
+744 WND
-753 NSHPNSGFN
+753 NTDLSTN
-762 DQDFNDVLVKIT
+762 DDDFNDVIHNVTTIS
-774 ANETPELLKGGRG
+774 EPELLKGGRG

-798 VLKGGKGDDVII
+798 VLKGGKGDDVLI
-810 GGSGADEVRG
+810 GGSGADELRG

-844 LVASDKDIDT
+844 LVASDKDI
-854 YEISDGD
+854 ENG
-861 GGFIELEGV
+861 EGV
-870 NIDMTKGEPI
+870 TFDLMGKTNI
-880 KGFEAVVGT
+880 KGIEAVVGT
-889 SGEDTLHLSMNKLF
+889 SGNDTLELNLNKVAR
-903 NQNYDVNG
+903 QTQTTDG
-911 ERSKGNDN
+911 EDGN
-919 EAEFYALG
+919 AFYALG
-927 IENINV
+927 VENLVLKENG
-933 EHLNNYSSS
+933 YSLGNSTS
-942 GPGQEVLIDDQS
+942 VDIDTLDPTVQAQ
-954 VLEKL
+954 L
-959 GLEGATTLTA
+959 GLDGAEGSLYC
-969 YTFTKGTG
+969 YTFTKEGQ
-977 DSMKT
+977 DDV
-982 ITIYSDLGED
+982 TIYTD
-992 VSFI
+992 VNWDTFIMD